1 MKVRITPSAYGFG
14 KIWTLECYGKSFWLG
29 QDIKVCVRSLG
40 MSPQEVV
47 KAIGTAE
54 IGKEFGNRKLAQLL
68 TKSFG
73 ITRSN
78 VNQFQA
84 WSFSAE

>member
-14 KIWTLECYGKSFWLG
+14 KIRTLECYGKSFWLG
-29 QDIKVCVRSLG
+29 QDAKVCHRSLG
-40 MSPQEVV
+40 MSPQDVI
-47 KAIGTAE
+47 KTIGTAE
-54 IGKEFGNRKLAQLL
+54 IETESGNRKLARFL
-68 TKSFG
+68 TKRFR
-73 ITRSN
+73 ITRNN

>member
-29 QDIKVCVRSLG
+29 QDAKVCHRSLG
-40 MSPQEVV
+40 MTPQQVIQ
-47 KAIGTAE
+47 AIGTAE
-54 IGKEFGNRKLAQLL
+54 IETESGNRKLARLL

-73 ITRSN
+73 ITRNN

>member
-29 QDIKVCVRSLG
+29 QDAKVCARSLG
-40 MSPQEVV
+40 MTPQEVI
-47 KAIGTAE
+47 KAIGTTE
-54 IGKEFGNRKLAQLL
+54 IETESGNRKLARFLA
-68 TKSFG
+68 KSFK

-78 VNQFQA
+78 ANKFQP
-84 WSFSAE
+84 WTFSAE

>member
-1 MKVRITPSAYGFG
+1 
-14 KIWTLECYGKSFWLG
+14 
-29 QDIKVCVRSLG
+29 